1 MTLLVL
7 SKGPHR
13 YFTVKKQKPINLKS
27 SEENPLELIAAIT
40 DETPG
45 IGETIIFFLCAS
57 EITISPGSDIDG
69 VPASDTKAISFPSKR
84 SLIK

>member
-1 MTLLVL
+1 MFLG
-7 SKGPHR
+7 K
-13 YFTVKKQKPINLKS
+13 KPINLKS